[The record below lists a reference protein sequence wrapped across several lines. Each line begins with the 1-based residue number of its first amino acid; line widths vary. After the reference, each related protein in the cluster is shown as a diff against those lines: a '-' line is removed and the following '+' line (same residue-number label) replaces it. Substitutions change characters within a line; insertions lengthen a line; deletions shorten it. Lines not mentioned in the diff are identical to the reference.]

1 MFKNSKIST
10 RLAVLIGAL
19 VTLLVV
25 TGLAG
30 LQGMAG
36 SNARLKSV
44 YDNRVV
50 PLVLLGS
57 ALDDMHTI
65 RVLVLGAANAAENAA
80 EVDKRLG
87 EIPRLDTA
95 LGEKRSALLALP
107 MSAEE
112 KGMIARIDDGWGS
125 YVAARADV
133 IEAVRGGDR
142 DKASEI
148 MKASGAGEKYNDAV
162 RAVRG
167 LMDMQA
173 QAGAQQ
179 FEGATAEFASTRA
192 VTVGMIVAGV
202 LFGVAIATWVIRSIT
217 RPLQQ
222 AVGIADRIAQGN
234 LDGAIPPG
242 GRDEIGQ
249 LLASLRTMRDAL
261 SATVTKIRAG
271 ADELH
276 GAADLL
282 SAAST
287 QVAASSAEQSNA
299 AAGVAAAIE
308 QMTVSIEQVSAS
320 AADAESI
327 SRQAGSLSDQGSDVI
342 HGAVAEMANIAQT
355 VARSAHVIGE
365 LEQKSG
371 EISAIIN
378 VIQEIADQTN
388 LLALNAAIEAAR
400 AGEQGRGFAVVADEV
415 RKLAE
420 RTSQSTREIAAM
432 IDTIQNGTRSAV
444 GSMETGVRQ
453 ANQGVTLAN
462 QAGEA
467 ITSIKGGAAGVV
479 HAVRE
484 ISLALK
490 EQSAASNEVAMNVAR
505 INEMSEENS
514 EATRQTAAAAQ
525 SVAVLAGALQRAV
538 GHFEVDAVAA

>member
-1 MFKNSKIST
+1 MRKGESRPAVPPQSIESASSPSRLEGQIAMFKNSKIST
-10 RLAVLIGAL
+10 RLALLVGVL
-19 VTLLVV
+19 VTLLLV

-36 SNARLKSV
+36 SNDRLKTV

-57 ALDDMHTI
+57 AIDDMHTI
-65 RVLVLGAANAAENAA
+65 RVLVLGAANVAENAA
-80 EVDKRLG
+80 EVDKRMR
-87 EIPRLDTA
+87 EIPRLDAA
-95 LGEKRSALLALP
+95 LGEKRNALLALP
-107 MSAEE
+107 LSADE

-133 IEAVRGGDR
+133 IEAIRGGDR
-142 DKASEI
+142 DRASEI
-148 MKASGAGEKYNDAV
+148 MKATGAGEKYNDAV
-162 RAVRG
+162 RAVRA

-173 QAGAQQ
+173 QAAAHQ
-179 FEGATAEFASTRA
+179 FEGASGEYAFARVATAA
-192 VTVGMIVAGV
+192 MIVVGV
-202 LFGVAIATWVIRSIT
+202 LFGVAIAAWIIRSIT
-217 RPLQQ
+217 HPLQQ

-234 LDGAIPPG
+234 LGGAIPLG

-276 GAADLL
+276 DAAGLL

-327 SRQAGSLSDQGSDVI
+327 SRQAGTLSDQGSDVI
-342 HGAVAEMANIAQT
+342 HSAVAEMANIAQT
-355 VARSAHVIGE
+355 VDQSAHVIGE
-365 LEQKSG
+365 LERKSG

-378 VIQEIADQTN
+378 VI
-388 LLALNAAIEAAR
+388 
-400 AGEQGRGFAVVADEV
+400 
-415 RKLAE
+415 
-420 RTSQSTREIAAM
+420 
-432 IDTIQNGTRSAV
+432 
-444 GSMETGVRQ
+444 
-453 ANQGVTLAN
+453 
-462 QAGEA
+462 
-467 ITSIKGGAAGVV
+467 
-479 HAVRE
+479 
-484 ISLALK
+484 
-490 EQSAASNEVAMNVAR
+490 
-505 INEMSEENS
+505 
-514 EATRQTAAAAQ
+514 
-525 SVAVLAGALQRAV
+525 
-538 GHFEVDAVAA
+538 